1 MAAKT
6 AKKESLKDF
15 MRHKVKNY
23 AEYCDFMRPQNS
35 DVSINSL
42 KFRKAHLHCNKAV

>member
-1 MAAKT
+1 MTAKR

-15 MRHKVKNY
+15 MSHKVKNY
-23 AEYCDFMRPQNS
+23 AEFCDFMRPRNS

-42 KFRKAHLHCNKAV
+42 KFGEAHLYHNKVV